1 MKLFLPVLLAAALVP
16 VRSPDLKG
24 LEEAVAAQIR
34 EIQGIA
40 AAQESAEAWGELGK
54 VYLAYSFHDAATD
67 CFRNAAALDPKD
79 FRWPYFLGAAD
90 QAAGRLDEAAEAY
103 GRALAMAPGA
113 APGYVYLGEIRLLQ
127 GKFDEAEAALRKA
140 PSLPA
145 SRALLGQVALAR
157 RDYRAAVEHL
167 QAALEAVPEANRL
180 HHPLALAYRGLGDWA
195 KAGEH
200 LAKAGAVGLRP
211 ADPLLDEVA
220 ALRLGERV
228 AIMKGKAAAQA
239 GRYAEAATEFRRAV
253 AAKPDSVEARVNLGT
268 VLGLSGDPSGA
279 AEQFLEA
286 LRLHPQNVTAHFNLG
301 SLLVEEGAPAQAL
314 PHLEAAAAGRPQDA
328 EARRLLARALR
339 DAGRPQGALEQY
351 AKALELAPGDEA
363 ARLGEAETLVRLE
376 RYGEAR
382 RKLEEGLKVIPG
394 SGLLSHALARL
405 LAACPDRSVR
415 DGARALELAL
425 AVWNARPALP
435 HGETVAL
442 AYAELGRCADAAEW
456 QRKLIEEARRQGM
469 EARAGD
475 LARALAVYEQGSPC
489 RPG

>member
-1 MKLFLPVLLAAALVP
+1 MNPLLPLLLAAALVP

-40 AAQESAEAWGELGK
+40 AAQESADAWGELGR
-54 VYLAYSFHDAATD
+54 VYLAYSFNDAATD

-79 FRWPYFLGAAD
+79 FRWPYLLGAAD
-90 QAAGRLDEAAEAY
+90 QAAGRLDEAAEAF
-103 GRALAMAPGA
+103 GRALAMAPEA
-113 APGYVYLGEIRLLQ
+113 LPGYVHLGEIRLLQ

-157 RDYRAAVEHL
+157 QDYRAAVEHL
-167 QAALEAVPEANRL
+167 QAALEAAPEATRL
-180 HHPLALAYRGLGDWA
+180 HHPLALAYRGLGDRA
-195 KAGEH
+195 KAEEH

-211 ADPLLDEVA
+211 ADPLLDAVA

-228 AIMKGKAAAQA
+228 AIMKGKTAAQA
-239 GRYAEAATEFRRAV
+239 GRYADAAAEFRRALE
-253 AAKPDSVEARVNLGT
+253 AKPESVEARVNLGA
-268 VLGLSGDPSGA
+268 VLALSGDREGA
-279 AEQFLEA
+279 VGQFREV
-286 LRLHPQNVTAHFNLG
+286 LRVEPGNVTAHFNLG
-301 SLLVEEGAPAQAL
+301 SLLLEGEAASEAI
-314 PHLEAAAAGRPQDA
+314 PHLEAAALSRPQDA

-339 DAGRPQGALEQY
+339 DAGRSQEALEQY
-351 AKALELAPGDEA
+351 AKALELAPGDET
-363 ARLGEAETLVRLE
+363 ARLGEAETLVRLQ
-376 RYGEAR
+376 RYAEAR
-382 RKLEEGLKVIPG
+382 RKLEEGLKAIPG

-435 HGETVAL
+435 HGETVAM
-442 AYAELGRCADAAEW
+442 AYAELDRCGDAAEW

-469 EARAGD
+469 DARAGD
-475 LARALAVYEQGSPC
+475 LARVLATYEKGSPC
-489 RPG
+489 RP